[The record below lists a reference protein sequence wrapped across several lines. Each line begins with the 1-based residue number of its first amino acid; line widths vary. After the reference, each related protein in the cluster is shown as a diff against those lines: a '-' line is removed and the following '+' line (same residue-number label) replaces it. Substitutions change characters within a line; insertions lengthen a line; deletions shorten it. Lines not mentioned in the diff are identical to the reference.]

1 MSNVDLC
8 LILNCFRILTAH
20 SALLSRKE
28 MKSLEQSGSLKGSL
42 GAEGQLSLISG
53 CSDIRE
59 AVEGAL
65 HVQVSGDTCPPGL
78 EPPASQLLGPKAV
91 EGVGIVDLQVRMPF
105 T

>member
-28 MKSLEQSGSLKGSL
+28 MKLLEQSGSLKGSR
-42 GAEGQLSLISG
+42 GAEEQLSLISG

-78 EPPASQLLGPKAV
+78 EQLAFQLLGSKAV
-91 EGVGIVDLQVRMPF
+91 EGVGIVYL
-105 T
+105 